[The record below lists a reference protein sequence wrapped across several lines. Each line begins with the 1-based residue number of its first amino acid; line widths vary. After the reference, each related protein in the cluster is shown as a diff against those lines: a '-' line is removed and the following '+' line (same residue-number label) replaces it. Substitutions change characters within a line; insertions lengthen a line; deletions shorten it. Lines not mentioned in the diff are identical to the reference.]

1 MVNMGGT
8 SAAGAPDTAPA
19 DETDAA
25 LAGDSPGGER
35 DLLGE
40 KCSQLGIPCRTE
52 VFILAVWDSTQEIG
66 FMSSF
71 GYDHMSSTPFSKRTK
86 YLDLDFE
93 HEFCWATRG
102 W

>member
-8 SAAGAPDTAPA
+8 SAAGAPDTAPAA

-40 KCSQLGIPCRTE
+40 MCSHLGILRIP
-52 VFILAVWDSTQEIG
+52 EIELR
-66 FMSSF
+66 SSYWSF
-71 GYDHMSSTPFSKRTK
+71 GILHRKLSSCLPS
-86 YLDLDFE
+86 DLS
-93 HEFCWATRG
+93 
-102 W
+102 

>member
-40 KCSQLGIPCRTE
+40 KCPQLGIPYRTE
-52 VFILAVWDSTQEIG
+52 VFILANNNQVTQI
-66 FMSSF
+66 FN
-71 GYDHMSSTPFSKRTK
+71 
-86 YLDLDFE
+86 L
-93 HEFCWATRG
+93 
-102 W
+102 

>member
-35 DLLGE
+35 DLFVGRE
-40 KCSQLGIPCRTE
+40 M
-52 VFILAVWDSTQEIG
+52 FAVRDS
-66 FMSSF
+66 M
-71 GYDHMSSTPFSKRTK
+71 PN
-86 YLDLDFE
+86 
-93 HEFCWATRG
+93 
-102 W
+102 